1 MNYTH
6 IFFSFWPSRGF
17 NIVFLLCVSL
27 LHCDKKLEWASDC
40 RTGRQTTR
48 NNLGRNLMGCP
59 HLFLCNN
66 NEMYL
71 FSTLGPGT
79 LYQRSRF
86 KIVILLDFNKCY
98 IVIFIKIDFCPQHF
112 SPVVFLLMRW
122 SIVRIPVTG
131 SSFYSLIVSLLMV
144 WNRWLWSRNIA

>member
-1 MNYTH
+1 
-6 IFFSFWPSRGF
+6 
-17 NIVFLLCVSL
+17 
-27 LHCDKKLEWASDC
+27 
-40 RTGRQTTR
+40 
-48 NNLGRNLMGCP
+48 MGWP

-98 IVIFIKIDFCPQHF
+98 IVIFIKIDFCPQLF
-112 SPVVFLLMRW
+112 FPCGFLVNEVKHLENP
-122 SIVRIPVTG
+122 SDKIVI
-131 SSFYSLIVSLLMV
+131 L
-144 WNRWLWSRNIA
+144 